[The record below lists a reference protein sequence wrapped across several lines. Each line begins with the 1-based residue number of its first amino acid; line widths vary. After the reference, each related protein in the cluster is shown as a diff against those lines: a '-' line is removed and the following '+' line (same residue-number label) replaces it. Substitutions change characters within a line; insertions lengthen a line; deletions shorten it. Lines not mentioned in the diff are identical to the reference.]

1 MTQGEFVPVSIPE
14 FEALQHLLQHTLS
27 ADRIAAARMVMVDG
41 NSYQEAAD
49 KFAVT
54 RQAVWKTVQ
63 RMRET
68 LQVYKEACVIEEAAI
83 DRTLPRGWRR
93 ATITAPAAIVE
104 RSLAEAQAAHQARLH
119 QVAEAGAALLA
130 TSSLR
135 RRSTDWQ

>member
-1 MTQGEFVPVSIPE
+1 MTHGEFVPVSIPE

-83 DRTLPRGWRR
+83 ERTLPRGWRR

-104 RSLAEAQAAHQARLH
+104 RSQAEAQAAHQARLN

-130 TSSLR
+130 TQSFR

>member
-1 MTQGEFVPVSIPE
+1 MTHGEFVPVSIPE
-14 FEALQHLLQHTLS
+14 FEALQHLLQHSLS

-41 NSYQEAAD
+41 NSNQEAAE

-68 LQVYKEACVIEEAAI
+68 LQLYKEACLIEEAAI
-83 DRTLPRGWRR
+83 ERTLPRGWRR

-104 RSLAEAQAAHQARLH
+104 RSLVDAQAAHQARLN

>member
-1 MTQGEFVPVSIPE
+1 MTQDEFVPVSVPD
-14 FEALQHLLQHTLS
+14 FEALQHLLKDSLS

-41 NSYQEAAD
+41 NSNQEAAKRFD
-49 KFAVT
+49 VT

-68 LQVYKEACVIEEAAI
+68 LQLYKEACVIEEAAI
-83 DRTLPRGWRR
+83 ERTLPRGWRR

-104 RSLAEAQAAHQARLH
+104 RSLADAHAAHQARLN

-130 TSSLR
+130 TQSLR